1 MGSIAHS
8 TRVVRGR
15 GRLEAVADRSVMR
28 PVPRTVWR
36 AYEALSERCPQLYSG
51 SHGGFVDYLTQLYR
65 IAESVAA
72 QEHAHEE
79 KSKLSDTL
87 TDEQIEALFNR
98 VAEMTARIG
107 LDRAGSTTP
116 DQVEYLTGS
125 SATSPL
131 VALVAVKAYRLG
143 VRDAAYRFVEMTRK

>member
-1 MGSIAHS
+1 LGIIAHS

-15 GRLEAVADRSVMR
+15 GRLEAVADRAVMR
-28 PVPRTVWR
+28 PVPCTVWR
-36 AYEALSERCPQLYSG
+36 AYEAVSEQCPRLYSG

-72 QEHAHEE
+72 QEQ
-79 KSKLSDTL
+79 SKLSDTL

-98 VAEMTARIG
+98 VAEMTAKVG
-107 LDRAGSTTP
+107 LDRAGATMP

-125 SATSPL
+125 SATSPA
-131 VALVAVKAYRLG
+131 VALVAGKAYRLG
-143 VRDAAYRFVEMTRK
+143 VRDAAYRFVEMTRKAEL